1 MNASILQEFRAMQ
14 LAIKGAYRRAFD
26 DVKELYI
33 EGIDAIELGDNAL
46 ITAIH
51 LDKDIV
57 NINLFDYNSYA
68 PISNFS
74 EEIIEEIVDTMR
86 AKALDICNR
95 DVMVNCKGELSKDT
109 WRF

>member
-14 LAIKGAYRRAFD
+14 LAVKGACAGKD

>member
-1 MNASILQEFRAMQ
+1 MDARILQEFRAMQ
-14 LAIKGAYRRAFD
+14 LAIKGACAGNND
-26 DVKELYI
+26 AKEFYI

-51 LDKDIV
+51 LDKDVV
-57 NINLFDYNSYA
+57 NINMFDYNSYA